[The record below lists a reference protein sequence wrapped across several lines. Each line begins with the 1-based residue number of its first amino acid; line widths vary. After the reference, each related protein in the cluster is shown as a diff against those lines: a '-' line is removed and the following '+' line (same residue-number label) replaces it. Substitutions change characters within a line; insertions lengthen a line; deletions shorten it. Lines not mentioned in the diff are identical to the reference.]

1 MVSRA
6 THRTDPIYRRKFRSW
21 VRRGCFCSLLAAC
34 SLVLACGG
42 SKQRQ
47 PLAKVPAPPPAARP
61 AAQRAAAPPPATPA
75 PPSDPVA
82 EVIHQAQSAYDAG
95 MVDYRAGKLDKA
107 RKAFNE
113 SLTLLL
119 QFQPGINSDAR
130 LSTEFD
136 KLAENIHALEVAT
149 LAQGD
154 TLSDQKSVPA
164 PIESLSNLTFPVDP
178 RVKEHVEEQMHSVH
192 SDLPLVS
199 NDLVDGVI
207 TYFQGRG
214 QDFMDRILT
223 RVGLYQPMISRVL
236 RQQGLPQD
244 LIYLAGAESAFNP
257 FALSRAGAKGIWQ
270 LMLGRAEEYGLKRT
284 RWVDE
289 REDPLKSTEAAVHH
303 LKDLYQQFGDW
314 YLAMAAYNCGPGTV
328 QKAIERTGYA
338 NFWKLRELHALP
350 RETENYVPII
360 LATALIA
367 KSPQA
372 YGFNVTPD
380 PPIETDSVKVTEPT
394 DLRLISQ
401 LIGHP
406 VDELVRLNPSL
417 LRWTTPADDPDFV
430 LHLPAGTA
438 QKYQQAI
445 ALIPPDHRI
454 WWRVHT
460 VEPDDTY
467 ASIARKYHLTK
478 TALLRANHL
487 AADDPLQPGTLLV
500 LPLHA
505 GNTWSLVRVRGRM
518 FYRYRIRR
526 GDTLGAIAIRFD
538 VTPHQIRV
546 WNNMRGSRIIAG
558 HTLRLYVV
566 SDRVGRRSY
575 RRGRG
580 HSSRTV
586 TAGRLIPVKDHPYS
600 LYLIGRGDTL
610 GGIARR
616 FGVSPEELRRWN
628 HLRGSRIIAG
638 RTLRLYKKGEG
649 SGESASAS
657 SDSGR
662 QGSESSSRTA
672 SSDDPARR

>member
-1 MVSRA
+1 
-6 THRTDPIYRRKFRSW
+6 
-21 VRRGCFCSLLAAC
+21 
-34 SLVLACGG
+34 
-42 SKQRQ
+42 
-47 PLAKVPAPPPAARP
+47 
-61 AAQRAAAPPPATPA
+61 
-75 PPSDPVA
+75 
-82 EVIHQAQSAYDAG
+82 
-95 MVDYRAGKLDKA
+95 MVDYRAGKLDNA
-107 RKAFNE
+107 RKAFDE

-119 QFQPGINSDAR
+119 GSQPGINDDPALR
-130 LSTEFD
+130 DEFD

-149 LAQGD
+149 LEQGD

-223 RVGLYQPMISRVL
+223 RVGIYQPMISRVL

-289 REDPLKSTEAAVHH
+289 REDPQKSTQAAVHH
-303 LKDLYQQFGDW
+303 LKDLYQEFGDW
-314 YLAMAAYNCGPGTV
+314 YLAMAAYNCGPVTV

-338 NFWKLRELHALP
+338 DFWKLRELHALP

-372 YGFNVTPD
+372 YGFNVNPD
-380 PPIETDSVKVTEPT
+380 PPLATDPVKVTEPT
-394 DLRLISQ
+394 DLRLIAQ
-401 LIGHP
+401 LIGSP
-406 VDELVRLNPSL
+406 VDDLVRLNPSL

-467 ASIARKYHLTK
+467 ASIARKYHLTQ
-478 TALLRANHL
+478 TALLHANHL
-487 AADDPLQPGTLLV
+487 AADDPLQAGAQLV

-505 GNTWSLVRVRGRM
+505 GNTWSLVRVHGRS
-518 FYRYRIRR
+518 FYRYRVRP
-526 GDTLGAIAIRFD
+526 GDTLDAIADRFD
-538 VTPHQIRV
+538 VTPYQIRQ
-546 WNNMRGSRIIAG
+546 WNHLRGSRIVAG

-566 SDRVGRRSY
+566 SDRVGRRPSR
-575 RRGRG
+575 RRGG
-580 HSSRTV
+580 HSSREV
-586 TAGRLIPVKDHPYS
+586 TAGSLIPVEGHPYS
-600 LYLIGRGDTL
+600 LYRIQRGDTL

-616 FGVSPEELRRWN
+616 FGVSLEELRRWN
-628 HLRGSRIIAG
+628 HLRGSRIVAG
-638 RTLRLYKKGEG
+638 QTLRLYKTSQG
-649 SGESASAS
+649 SGESASVS
-657 SDSGR
+657 SDNGEQSSG
-662 QGSESSSRTA
+662 SSSHA
-672 SSDDPARR
+672 APADDPRKR